1 MKLLFI
7 VNPISGG
14 VNKEPFLNDAQQLCN
29 RYGITLVI
37 FKTTGKNDQEQL
49 HRLEKKSQIK

>member
-14 VNKEPFLNDAQQLCN
+14 VNKEPFLREAKVLCKY
-29 RYGITLVI
+29 YGIDFEI
-37 FKTTGKNDQEQL
+37 FKTTGKNDDF
-49 HRLEKKSQIK
+49 

>member
-14 VNKEPFLNDAQQLCN
+14 VNKEPFLENASKLCEKF
-29 RYGITLVI
+29 GIEFRI
-37 FKTTGKNDQEQL
+37 FKTTGKNDKEF
-49 HRLEKKSQIK
+49 